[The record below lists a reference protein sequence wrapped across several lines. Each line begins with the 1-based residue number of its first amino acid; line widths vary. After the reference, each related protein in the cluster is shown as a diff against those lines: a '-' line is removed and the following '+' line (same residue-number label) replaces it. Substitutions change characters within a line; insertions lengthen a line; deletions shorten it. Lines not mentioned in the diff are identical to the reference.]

1 MRPASSSW
9 IPIKLTSI
17 PISSYSPALSV
28 LISLQLFLGSLSTAF
43 FPFLNM
49 YFCLRLSS
57 FLVSKPYVVSVA
69 SLWGPT
75 MSLLLFFTELLSGPF
90 SLMLHPDDLYFL
102 ALPTLLSKSVFTEL
116 LVTSSPTTSFSPI
129 HLLLLEASLFPP
141 QSHSDS
147 LFLVILL
154 AGPLSSN
161 ILSHF
166 RFDQT

>member
-1 MRPASSSW
+1 MDSHQANLCPH
-9 IPIKLTSI
+9 
-17 PISSYSPALSV
+17 
-28 LISLQLFLGSLSTAF
+28 LFLFSCSLSFNFTSTFLGVTFNRILSFSKHVFLLKAKF
-43 FPFLNM
+43 FPRLKTLRCVCCFLM
-49 YFCLRLSS
+49 G
-57 FLVSKPYVVSVA
+57 PYNEFV
-69 SLWGPT
+69 T
-75 MSLLLFFTELLSGPF
+75 FFTELLSGPF

-102 ALPTLLSKSVFTEL
+102 ALPTLLSKSVFTER